1 MFSLKNEFH
10 KKREELGE
18 QYVKAWHNEAAF
30 ARYDALHDA
39 TVAFAEQN
47 SALSHPV
54 IKAKCFEY
62 IVMNAPIYINSD
74 DWFGIC
80 LEAVKMDKIED
91 IGCHHK
97 QIFNTVR
104 ARWTKEIDGK
114 MNPPDDAVFTA
125 FAREYLNGDFW
136 VDYNH
141 SVPCW
146 EDILS
151 LGISGLR
158 RRIDEYRE
166 KFMPLDDEKN
176 SYFEGMRIT
185 YNAILKLFERLISS
199 LSERCE
205 PRLVAM
211 KNALVNL
218 KENPPANTYEALLL
232 SWLYWFLQENI
243 DCVRVRT
250 MGGIDRLY
258 YGFYKRDLEN
268 GTFSE
273 DDIREMLIYYMNEF
287 YAFRVAFDQP
297 MYLGGLDDD
306 GGAVVNEL
314 SYIFIEEYEKLS
326 RPNPKL
332 QAVVGNFTPDAFL
345 KAVMRS
351 IRNGNSSIS
360 IINHEIAKR
369 SLEKLGIP
377 EEEARNFQ
385 MAGCWDYT
393 VKNHEVKTI
402 TNRVSLP
409 KILELAM
416 TGGYN
421 LNTGELVGLMGDTSF
436 NSFEELYNAY
446 KRQWVYIWEKMRA
459 IIERWE
465 LYLDIISPS
474 NMFSATMRESLEKG
488 VDGYA
493 RGMKYNT
500 SVYQV
505 FGLATLVDSLIAV
518 KKYVF
523 DKKEL
528 TYGEFLNAI
537 KANWQGYESLQNKI
551 LSDPDKYGN
560 ASELADGIMQDLTDF
575 FAEIVN
581 GAPNSRG
588 GFWKLGMLSINKNL
602 YVGRKMG
609 ATPDGRASGKPLSK
623 NLSPVSGMDK
633 KGLTALINSITKIDF
648 VNFPHSGMMDFV
660 LHPSAVSGDDGL
672 DAFAGIVKTF
682 FKKGGHSC
690 QFNVFSAE
698 TLKDAKAHPE
708 KYKNL
713 QVRVCGWNVY
723 FIDLDPAMQ
732 DEFIK
737 QSELAGASCY

>member
-1 MFSLKNEFH
+1 MYSLKNEFM

-18 QYVKAWHNEAAF
+18 QYVKAWHNEESY
-30 ARYDALHDA
+30 ARYDALHDEV
-39 TVAFAEQN
+39 VAFAEQI
-47 SALSHPV
+47 SDLPHPML
-54 IKAKCFEY
+54 KARCFEY
-62 IVMNAPIYINSD
+62 IVMNAPVYLNPD
-74 DWFGIC
+74 DWFGIS
-80 LEAVKMDKIED
+80 LEAVKMDKILD
-91 IGCHHK
+91 IGCHHR
-97 QIFNTVR
+97 QIFTSIRLKWMN
-104 ARWTKEIDGK
+104 EIDGK
-114 MNPPDDAVFTA
+114 MNPPEDAVFTK
-125 FAREYLNGDFW
+125 FAGEYLNGDFW
-136 VDYNH
+136 VDYSH
-141 SVPCW
+141 SVPNW
-146 EDILS
+146 DDILS

-158 RRIDEYRE
+158 RRVEEYRE
-166 KFMPLDDEKN
+166 KFILPHEEQRA
-176 SYFEGMRIT
+176 YFDGIIIT
-185 YNAILKLFERLISS
+185 YDAILKLFDRLIAQ
-199 LSERCE
+199 LSERSE
-205 PRLVAM
+205 PRLIAM
-211 KNALVNL
+211 KNALTNL

-243 DCVRVRT
+243 DCVRVRS

-258 YGFYKRDLEN
+258 YDFYKRDLEN
-268 GTFSE
+268 GTFTE
-273 DDIREMLIYYMNEF
+273 EDIRQMLIYYMNEF
-287 YAFRVAFDQP
+287 YAFRVAYDQP
-297 MYLGGLDDD
+297 MYLGGLDDE
-306 GGAVVNEL
+306 GNSVVNEL

-332 QAVVGNFTPDAFL
+332 QAVIGDFTPDDFL

-360 IINHEIAKR
+360 IINHEVAKK
-369 SLEKLGIP
+369 SLKKLGIP
-377 EEEARNFQ
+377 EEEARTFQ

-393 VKNHEVKTI
+393 VKNHEVKTV

-409 KILELAM
+409 KILELTM
-416 TGGYN
+416 TGGYD
-421 LNTGELVGLMGDTSF
+421 LNTGELVGLESSTDFKGFDEF
-436 NSFEELYNAY
+436 YEAY
-446 KRQWVYIWEKMRA
+446 KRQWIYIWKRMRT

-465 LYLDIISPS
+465 LYLDVISPS
-474 NMFSATMRESLEKG
+474 NMYSATMTDSLKAG

-505 FGLATLVDSLIAV
+505 FGFATLIDSLIAV
-518 KKYVF
+518 KKFVF

-528 TYGEFLNAI
+528 TSVEFLNAI
-537 KANWQGYESLQNKI
+537 KANWQGYEDLQQRI
-551 LSDPDKYGN
+551 LSDKDKYGN
-560 ASELADGIMQDLTDF
+560 ASEIADGMMVDLTDF
-575 FAEIVN
+575 FSENVN

-588 GFWKLGMLSINKNL
+588 GFWKLGMLSIDKNL
-602 YVGRKMG
+602 YVGRKMS
-609 ATPDGRASGKPLSK
+609 ATPDGRLAGKPLSK

-633 KGLTALINSITKIDF
+633 KGLTALINSVTKIDF

-660 LHPSAVSGDDGL
+660 LHPSAVSGEDGL
-672 DAFAGIVKTF
+672 VAFAGIVKTF

-698 TLKDAKAHPE
+698 TLKEAKAHPE

-737 QSELAGASCY
+737 QSELASTASF